1 MSNNDSGM
9 SFKRGR
15 MRKEVMKMIT
25 VKKILI
31 LSSVLLSILLFAPG
45 VLAADSGTADVSGNP
60 ALVLGLEVSGS
71 NPFGDMVNGVNVN
84 TTSNTVQTKVTT
96 NAPWS
101 IAVSDASTTGKPNPA
116 ALGKMAEW
124 DGAGYT
130 AGGKILTD
138 VFQVSNDGATW
149 LNTDASHG
157 LFTGIAGITYNYPYF
172 QQTIEAA
179 DTRVGSGHFYRTV
192 LTFTVSAT

>member
-1 MSNNDSGM
+1 
-9 SFKRGR
+9 
-15 MRKEVMKMIT
+15 MRKEVMKMIM

-71 NPFGDMVNGVNVN
+71 NPFGDNMQNRPNVN
-84 TTSNTVQTKVTT
+84 STSNTVQTKVTT

-101 IAVSDASTTGKPNPA
+101 IAVSDASTNGKPVV
-116 ALGKMAEW
+116 GKMAEW
-124 DGAGYT
+124 DGAAYGV
-130 AGGKILTD
+130 KSLTN
-138 VFQVSNDGATW
+138 VFQVSNDGASW
-149 LNTDASHG
+149 LDTDASHG
-157 LFTGIAGITYNYPYF
+157 LFTGNAGITYNYPYF
-172 QQTIEAA
+172 QQTIDAA
-179 DTRVGSGHFYRTV
+179 DTRVRSTHFYRTV